1 MTTSEPQPKTP
12 APKPE
17 KKASRRPQR
26 FASAQR
32 RSMTQARSR
41 SLATWIFGSL
51 FVAFLLAVFAF
62 APPALPAFKQR
73 ILAVVSALLA
83 GLFVYFFTGD
93 LGVSGKAGKGVF
105 GHLAVKGSG
114 GAAAFVLVLAWWLSP
129 LSPVDSVDVTRLRV
143 LVLGPNGSPVEDA
156 KVWTSVGG
164 EPKQVAGGWE
174 FDIPFS
180 KRPEDGR
187 ITVHASKETAY
198 QSGSS
203 EVRLGNDLAPSAT
216 VRLAA
221 DLSAMVR
228 GIVQDGA
235 GNALEGVRVSVVGHE
250 GEAVTTGPG
259 GQFVLPAHAAD
270 GQQVQLHAEKASY
283 AAVTQF
289 HPAGDFPATLILES
303 P

>member
-1 MTTSEPQPKTP
+1 
-12 APKPE
+12 
-17 KKASRRPQR
+17 
-26 FASAQR
+26 
-32 RSMTQARSR
+32 
-41 SLATWIFGSL
+41 
-51 FVAFLLAVFAF
+51 
-62 APPALPAFKQR
+62 
-73 ILAVVSALLA
+73 
-83 GLFVYFFTGD
+83 
-93 LGVSGKAGKGVF
+93 
-105 GHLAVKGSG
+105 
-114 GAAAFVLVLAWWLSP
+114 
-129 LSPVDSVDVTRLRV
+129 VDSVDVSRLRV

-174 FDIPFS
+174 FDIPIS
-180 KRPEDGR
+180 KRPADGR
-187 ITVHASKETAY
+187 LTVYASQRDAFL
-198 QSGSS
+198 SGSE
-203 EVRLGNDLAPSAT
+203 EVRLGNQLASSVT

-250 GEAVTTGPG
+250 GETVTTGPG

-270 GQQVQLHAEKASY
+270 GQQVQLHAEKAGY
-283 AAVTQF
+283 EAVTRF